1 MKKSLLAIAAMTAF
15 AGAAQAQS
23 SVTIYGVMDVDA
35 GYVQRSNGGDSSYGT
50 TIAVPVAAVSTT
62 NTGAGTA
69 GQPGNNVHGAGFIGS
84 GGESATQIGFKG
96 TEDMGGGLKT
106 NFQLETGFNATSG
119 SISNGMGAQFNKD
132 GGSGATSLN
141 GQLFNRQAWVGLS
154 DAKVGA
160 LSVGRQ
166 YTGFMTV
173 VSGYDL
179 VKAQA
184 FSPIQYSGNLGGG
197 GGITDSIRQD
207 SSIKYESPVFANT
220 TLTAMY
226 KAGNQMGS
234 IGPQSSYNFAANYN
248 GGKYHFGIAYMASND
263 ALLTSSSNNA
273 AATTLTSSN
282 GNIVS
287 GTTATTTAPVGT
299 VTAYNTSAVAIGGD
313 WSVTDKIKLGAG
325 WQLFTYKA
333 PAQNVTTGTTGNL
346 ISQYGYSISQAT
358 NYQGSNQANN
368 LEWITANVK
377 TSAATDVSV
386 GFYNLNQAGYTT
398 GINGT
403 TNTNTPIGAGA
414 MQWYSLV
421 GNYYFS
427 KRTNLYAGYMLEK
440 LRGTQQGAAGPAGGA
455 TGSLNLNPGQ
465 YYNTN
470 SIVAMGMRH
479 TF

>member
-23 SVTIYGVMDVDA
+23 SVTIYGVMDVDT
-35 GYVQRSNGGDSSYGT
+35 GYVQRSNGGDSSFGT
-50 TIAVPVAAVSTT
+50 TIAVPTGAVSTT
-62 NTGAGTA
+62 NLGAGTA
-69 GQPGNNVHGAGFIGS
+69 GQPGNNVHGTGFIGT

-166 YTGFMTV
+166 YTGYMTV

-263 ALLTSSSNNA
+263 ALLTGSSNNA
-273 AATTLTSSN
+273 LAAPLSTSY

-287 GTTATTTAPVGT
+287 GTALTTTAPVGT

-333 PAQNVTTGTTGNL
+333 PAQNVTTGATGNL

-368 LEWITANVK
+368 LVWITANVQ

-440 LRGTQQGAAGPAGGA
+440 LRGTQQGANGPVSSYT
-455 TGSLNLNPGQ
+455 TGN

-470 SIVAMGMRH
+470 SIVAIGMRH

>member
-23 SVTIYGVMDVDA
+23 SVTIYGVMDVDT
-35 GYVQRSNGGDSSYGT
+35 GYVQRSNGGDSSFGT
-50 TIAVPVAAVSTT
+50 TIAVPTGAVSTT
-62 NTGAGTA
+62 NLGAGTA
-69 GQPGNNVHGAGFIGS
+69 GQPGNNVHGTGFIGT

-119 SISNGMGAQFNKD
+119 SISSGMGAQFNKD

-166 YTGFMTV
+166 YTGYMTV

-207 SSIKYESPVFANT
+207 SSIKYVSPVFANT

-273 AATTLTSSN
+273 AATALTASN

-287 GTTATTTAPVGT
+287 GTAATTTAPVGT

-333 PAQNVTTGTTGNL
+333 PAQNVTTGATGNL

-368 LEWITANVK
+368 LVWITANVQ

-398 GINGT
+398 CINGT

-440 LRGTQQGAAGPAGGA
+440 LRGTQQGANGPVSSYT
-455 TGSLNLNPGQ
+455 TGN

-470 SIVAMGMRH
+470 SIVAIGMRH

>member
-23 SVTIYGVMDVDA
+23 SVTIYGVMDVDT
-35 GYVQRSNGGDSSYGT
+35 GYVQRSNGGDSSFGT
-50 TIAVPVAAVSTT
+50 TIAVPVGAVSTT
-62 NTGAGTA
+62 NLGAGTA
-69 GQPGNNVHGAGFIGS
+69 GQPGNNVHGAGFIGT

-166 YTGFMTV
+166 YTGYMTV

-263 ALLTSSSNNA
+263 ALLTGSSNNA
-273 AATTLTSSN
+273 LAAPLSTSY

-287 GTTATTTAPVGT
+287 GTALTTTAPVGT

-333 PAQNVTTGTTGNL
+333 PAQNVTTGATGNL

-368 LEWITANVK
+368 LVWITANVQ

-440 LRGTQQGAAGPAGGA
+440 LRGTQQGANGPVSSYT
-455 TGSLNLNPGQ
+455 TGN

-470 SIVAMGMRH
+470 SIVAIGMRH

>member
-23 SVTIYGVMDVDA
+23 SVTIYGVMDVDT
-35 GYVQRSNGGDSSYGT
+35 GYVQRSNGGDSSFGT
-50 TIAVPVAAVSTT
+50 TIAVPVGAVSTT
-62 NTGAGTA
+62 NAGAGTA
-69 GQPGNNVHGAGFIGS
+69 GQPGNNVHGTGFIGT

-119 SISNGMGAQFNKD
+119 SISNGMGAQFIKD

-166 YTGFMTV
+166 YTGYMTV
-173 VSGYDL
+173 VNGYDL

-207 SSIKYESPVFANT
+207 SSIKYVSPVFANT

-273 AATTLTSSN
+273 LATTLTGSS

-287 GTTATTTAPVGT
+287 GTALTTTAPVGT

-333 PAQNVTTGTTGNL
+333 PAQNVTTGATGNL
-346 ISQYGYSISQAT
+346 ISQYGYSISSAT

-368 LEWITANVK
+368 LVWITANVK

-440 LRGTQQGAAGPAGGA
+440 LRGTQQGANGPVSSYT
-455 TGSLNLNPGQ
+455 TGN

-470 SIVAMGMRH
+470 SIVAIGMRH

>member
-23 SVTIYGVMDVDA
+23 SVTIYGVMDVDT
-35 GYVQRSNGGDSSYGT
+35 GYVQRSNGGDSTFGT
-50 TIAVPVAAVSTT
+50 TIAVPVGAVSTT
-62 NTGAGTA
+62 NAGAGTA
-69 GQPGNNVHGAGFIGS
+69 GQPGNNVHGAGFIGT

-166 YTGFMTV
+166 YTGYMTV
-173 VSGYDL
+173 VNGYDL

-273 AATTLTSSN
+273 LATTLTGSS

-287 GTTATTTAPVGT
+287 GTALTTTAPVGT

-333 PAQNVTTGTTGNL
+333 PAQNVTTGATGNL
-346 ISQYGYSISQAT
+346 ISQYGYSISSAT

-368 LEWITANVK
+368 LVWITANVQ

-440 LRGTQQGAAGPAGGA
+440 LRGTQQGANGPVSSYT
-455 TGSLNLNPGQ
+455 TGN

-470 SIVAMGMRH
+470 SIVAIGMRH

>member
-23 SVTIYGVMDVDA
+23 SVTIYGVMDVDT
-35 GYVQRSNGGDSSYGT
+35 GYVQRSNGGDSSFGT
-50 TIAVPVAAVSTT
+50 TIAVPVGAVSTT
-62 NTGAGTA
+62 NLGAGTA
-69 GQPGNNVHGAGFIGS
+69 GQPGNNVHGAGFIGN

-166 YTGFMTV
+166 YTGYMTV

-263 ALLTSSSNNA
+263 ALLTGSSNNA
-273 AATTLTSSN
+273 LAAPLSTSY

-287 GTTATTTAPVGT
+287 GTALTTTAPVGT

-333 PAQNVTTGTTGNL
+333 PAQNVTTGATGNL

-368 LEWITANVK
+368 LVWITANVQ

-440 LRGTQQGAAGPAGGA
+440 LRGTQQGANGPVSSYT
-455 TGSLNLNPGQ
+455 TGN

-470 SIVAMGMRH
+470 SIVAIGMRH

>member
-23 SVTIYGVMDVDA
+23 SVTIYGVMDVDT
-35 GYVQRSNGGDSSYGT
+35 GYVQRSNGGDSSFGT
-50 TIAVPVAAVSTT
+50 TIAVPVGAVSTT
-62 NTGAGTA
+62 NAGAGTA
-69 GQPGNNVHGAGFIGS
+69 GQPGNNVHGAGFIGT

-166 YTGFMTV
+166 YTGYMTV

-263 ALLTSSSNNA
+263 ALLTGSSNNA
-273 AATTLTSSN
+273 LAAPLSASN

-287 GTTATTTAPVGT
+287 GTALTTTAPVGT

-333 PAQNVTTGTTGNL
+333 PAQNVTTGATGNL

-368 LEWITANVK
+368 LVWITANVQ

-440 LRGTQQGAAGPAGGA
+440 LRGTQQGANGPVSSYT
-455 TGSLNLNPGQ
+455 TGN

-470 SIVAMGMRH
+470 SIVAIGMRH

>member
-23 SVTIYGVMDVDA
+23 SVTIYGVMDVDT
-35 GYVQRSNGGDSSYGT
+35 GYVQRSNGGDSSFGT
-50 TIAVPVAAVSTT
+50 TIAVPVGAVSTT
-62 NTGAGTA
+62 NAGAGTA
-69 GQPGNNVHGAGFIGS
+69 GQPGNNVHGAGFIGT

-173 VSGYDL
+173 VNGYDL

-273 AATTLTSSN
+273 LATTLTGSS

-287 GTTATTTAPVGT
+287 GTALTTTAPVGT

-333 PAQNVTTGTTGNL
+333 PAQNVTTGATGNL
-346 ISQYGYSISQAT
+346 ISQYGYSISSAT

-368 LEWITANVK
+368 LVWITANVQ

-440 LRGTQQGAAGPAGGA
+440 LRGTQQGANGPVSSYT
-455 TGSLNLNPGQ
+455 TGN

-470 SIVAMGMRH
+470 SIVAIGMRH

>member
-23 SVTIYGVMDVDA
+23 SVTIYGVMDVDT
-35 GYVQRSNGGDSSYGT
+35 GYVQRSNGGDSSFGT
-50 TIAVPVAAVSTT
+50 TIAVPVGAVSTT
-62 NTGAGTA
+62 NAGAGTA
-69 GQPGNNVHGAGFIGS
+69 GQPGNNVHGAGFIGT

-166 YTGFMTV
+166 YTGYMTV

-263 ALLTSSSNNA
+263 ALLTGSSNNA
-273 AATTLTSSN
+273 LAAPLSTSY

-287 GTTATTTAPVGT
+287 GTALTTTAPVGT

-333 PAQNVTTGTTGNL
+333 PAQNVTTGATGNL
-346 ISQYGYSISQAT
+346 ISQYGYSISSAT

-368 LEWITANVK
+368 LVWITANVQ

-440 LRGTQQGAAGPAGGA
+440 LRGTQQGANGPVSSYT
-455 TGSLNLNPGQ
+455 TGN

-470 SIVAMGMRH
+470 SIVAIGMRH

>member
-23 SVTIYGVMDVDA
+23 SVTIYGVMDVDT
-35 GYVQRSNGGDSSYGT
+35 GYVQRSNGGDSSFGT
-50 TIAVPVAAVSTT
+50 TIAVPVGAVSTT
-62 NTGAGTA
+62 NAGAGTA
-69 GQPGNNVHGAGFIGS
+69 GQPGNNVHGAGFIGT

-166 YTGFMTV
+166 YTGYMTV

-263 ALLTSSSNNA
+263 ALLTGSSNNA
-273 AATTLTSSN
+273 LAAPLSTSY

-287 GTTATTTAPVGT
+287 GTALTTTAPVGT

-333 PAQNVTTGTTGNL
+333 PAQNVTTGATGNL

-368 LEWITANVK
+368 LVWITANVQ

-440 LRGTQQGAAGPAGGA
+440 LRGTQQGANGPVSSYT
-455 TGSLNLNPGQ
+455 TGN

-470 SIVAMGMRH
+470 SIVAIGMRH

>member
-23 SVTIYGVMDVDA
+23 SVTVYGILDVDT
-35 GYVQRSNGGDSSYGT
+35 GYVQRSNGGDSSFGT
-50 TIAVPVAAVSTT
+50 TIAVPVGAVSTT
-62 NTGAGTA
+62 NAGGGTA
-69 GQPGNNVHGAGFIGS
+69 GQPGNNVHGAGFIGT

-173 VSGYDL
+173 VNGYDL

-207 SSIKYESPVFANT
+207 SSIKYVSPVFANT
-220 TLTAMY
+220 TLIAMY

-263 ALLTSSSNNA
+263 ALLTSSSNNPL
-273 AATTLTSSN
+273 ATTLTASN

-287 GTTATTTAPVGT
+287 GTAATTTAPVGT

-333 PAQNVTTGTTGNL
+333 PAQNVTTGATGNL
-346 ISQYGYSISQAT
+346 MSQYGYSISQAY

-440 LRGTQQGAAGPAGGA
+440 LRGTQQGASGPVSSLT
-455 TGSLNLNPGQ
+455 TGN

>member
-23 SVTIYGVMDVDA
+23 SVTIYGVMDVDT
-35 GYVQRSNGGDSSYGT
+35 GYVQRSNGGDSSFGT
-50 TIAVPVAAVSTT
+50 TIAVPVGAVSTT
-62 NTGAGTA
+62 NAGAGTA
-69 GQPGNNVHGAGFIGS
+69 GQPGNNVHGAGFIGT

-173 VSGYDL
+173 VNGYDL

-263 ALLTSSSNNA
+263 ALLTGSSNNA
-273 AATTLTSSN
+273 LAAPLSTSY

-287 GTTATTTAPVGT
+287 GTALTTTAPVGT

-333 PAQNVTTGTTGNL
+333 PAQNVTTGATGNL

-368 LEWITANVK
+368 LVWITANVQ

-440 LRGTQQGAAGPAGGA
+440 LRGTQQGANGPVSSYT
-455 TGSLNLNPGQ
+455 TGN

-470 SIVAMGMRH
+470 SIVAIGMRH

>member
-1 MKKSLLAIAAMTAF
+1 MKKSLLAVAALTAF

-23 SVTIYGVMDVDA
+23 SVTVYGVLDVDT
-35 GYVQRSNGGDSSYGT
+35 GYVQRSNGGDSTFGT
-50 TIAVPVAAVSTT
+50 TIAVPVGAVSTT
-62 NTGAGTA
+62 NGGVGTA
-69 GQPGNNVHGAGFIGS
+69 GQTGNNVHGAGFIGN

-96 TEDMGGGLKT
+96 SEDMGGGLKT
-106 NFQLETGFNATSG
+106 NFQLETGFNINSG
-119 SISNGMGAQFNKD
+119 SISNGMGSQFNKD
-132 GGSGATSLN
+132 GGNGATSLN

-154 DAKVGA
+154 DAKLGS
-160 LSVGRQ
+160 LSAGRQ
-166 YTGFMTV
+166 YTGYSTV
-173 VSGYDL
+173 VGGYDL

-207 SSIKYESPVFANT
+207 SSIKYVSPVFANT

-248 GGKYHFGIAYMASND
+248 GGKYHFGVAYMASND

-273 AATTLTSSN
+273 IAGVTSFSN

-287 GTTATTTAPVGT
+287 GTAATTTAPVGT

-313 WSVTDKIKLGAG
+313 FSATDKIKFGAG

-333 PAQNVTTGTTGNL
+333 PSQNVTTGATGNL
-346 ISQYGYSISQAT
+346 ISQYGYSISSAT

-368 LEWITANVK
+368 LVWLTVNVK
-377 TSAATDVSV
+377 TSAATDVTA
-386 GFYNLNQAGYTT
+386 GFYNLNQASYTT
-398 GINGT
+398 GTAGGT
-403 TNTNTPIGAGA
+403 NNNALVGAGA
-414 MQWYSLV
+414 MQWYSLL

-440 LRGTQQGAAGPAGGA
+440 LRGTQQGAAGPASGVS
-455 TGSLNLNPGQ
+455 GSYTAGQ

-470 SIVAMGMRH
+470 SIVALGMRH

>member
-23 SVTIYGVMDVDA
+23 SVTIYGVMDVDT
-35 GYVQRSNGGDSSYGT
+35 GYVQRSNGGDSSFGT
-50 TIAVPVAAVSTT
+50 TIAVPVGAVSTT
-62 NTGAGTA
+62 NLGAGTA
-69 GQPGNNVHGAGFIGS
+69 GQPGNNVHGAGFIGT

-166 YTGFMTV
+166 YTGYMTV

-263 ALLTSSSNNA
+263 ALLTGSSNNA
-273 AATTLTSSN
+273 LAAPLSTSY

-287 GTTATTTAPVGT
+287 GTALTTTAPVGT

-333 PAQNVTTGTTGNL
+333 PAQNVTTGATGNL
-346 ISQYGYSISQAT
+346 ISQYGYSISSAT

-368 LEWITANVK
+368 LVWITANVQ

-440 LRGTQQGAAGPAGGA
+440 LRGTQQGANGPVSSYT
-455 TGSLNLNPGQ
+455 TGN

-470 SIVAMGMRH
+470 SIVAIGMRH

>member
-23 SVTIYGVMDVDA
+23 SVTIYGVMDVDT
-35 GYVQRSNGGDSSYGT
+35 GYVQRSNGGDSSFGT
-50 TIAVPVAAVSTT
+50 TIAVPTGAVSTT
-62 NTGAGTA
+62 NLGAGTA
-69 GQPGNNVHGAGFIGS
+69 GQPGNNVHGAGFIGT

-166 YTGFMTV
+166 YTGYMTV

-263 ALLTSSSNNA
+263 ALLTGSSNNA
-273 AATTLTSSN
+273 LAAPLSASN

-287 GTTATTTAPVGT
+287 GTALTTTAPVGT

-333 PAQNVTTGTTGNL
+333 PAQNVTTGATGNL

-368 LEWITANVK
+368 LVWITANVQ

-440 LRGTQQGAAGPAGGA
+440 LRGTQQGANGPVSSYT
-455 TGSLNLNPGQ
+455 TGN

-470 SIVAMGMRH
+470 SIVAIGMRH

>member
-1 MKKSLLAIAAMTAF
+1 MEIYRMKKSLLAVAAVTAF

-35 GYVQRSNGGDSSYGT
+35 GYVQRSNGGDSTFGT
-50 TIAVPVAAVSTT
+50 TIAVPVGAVSTNNLGT
-62 NTGAGTA
+62 GTA
-69 GQPGNNVHGAGFIGS
+69 GQPGNNVHGAGFIGT

-106 NFQLETGFNATSG
+106 NFQFETGFNATSG
-119 SISNGMGAQFNKD
+119 SISSGMGAQFNKD

-173 VSGYDL
+173 VNGYDL

-207 SSIKYESPVFANT
+207 SSIKYVSPAFANT

-234 IGPQSSYNFAANYN
+234 IGPQSSYNFAANYD

-273 AATTLTSSN
+273 AATPAAVTSS
-282 GNIVS
+282 GNIVYGS
-287 GTTATTTAPVGT
+287 ATTATAPVGT

-313 WSVTDKIKLGAG
+313 WSVTDKIKFGAG

-333 PAQNVTTGTTGNL
+333 PAQNVTTGATGNL
-346 ISQYGYSISQAT
+346 ISQYGYSISTAT
-358 NYQGSNQANN
+358 NYGGSNQANN

-386 GFYNLNQAGYTT
+386 GFYNLNQGGYTLNNAT
-398 GINGT
+398 V
-403 TNTNTPIGAGA
+403 GAGA
-414 MQWYSLV
+414 MQWYSLL

-440 LRGTQQGAAGPAGGA
+440 LRGTQQGAAGPAAGV
-455 TGSLNLNPGQ
+455 TGSYNPGQ

-470 SIVAMGMRH
+470 SIAAIGMRH

>member
-23 SVTIYGVMDVDA
+23 SVTIYGVMDVDT
-35 GYVQRSNGGDSSYGT
+35 GYVQRSNGGDSSFGT
-50 TIAVPVAAVSTT
+50 TIAVPVGAVSTT
-62 NTGAGTA
+62 NAGAGTA
-69 GQPGNNVHGAGFIGS
+69 GQPGNNVHGAGFIGT

-166 YTGFMTV
+166 YTGYMTV

-273 AATTLTSSN
+273 LATTLTGSS

-287 GTTATTTAPVGT
+287 GTALTTTAPVGT

-333 PAQNVTTGTTGNL
+333 PAQNVTTGATGNL
-346 ISQYGYSISQAT
+346 ISQYGYSISSAT

-368 LEWITANVK
+368 LVWITANVQ

-403 TNTNTPIGAGA
+403 TGTNTPIGAGA
-414 MQWYSLV
+414 MQWYSLL

-440 LRGTQQGAAGPAGGA
+440 LRGTQQGANGPVSSYT
-455 TGSLNLNPGQ
+455 TGN

-470 SIVAMGMRH
+470 SIVAIGMRH

>member
-23 SVTIYGVMDVDA
+23 SVTIYGVMDVDT
-35 GYVQRSNGGDSSYGT
+35 GYVQRSNGGDSSFGT
-50 TIAVPVAAVSTT
+50 TIAVPVGAVSTT
-62 NTGAGTA
+62 NAGAGTA
-69 GQPGNNVHGAGFIGS
+69 GQPGNNVHGAGFIGT

-173 VSGYDL
+173 VNGNDL

-273 AATTLTSSN
+273 LATTLTGSS

-287 GTTATTTAPVGT
+287 GTALTTTAPVGT

-333 PAQNVTTGTTGNL
+333 PAQNVTTGATGNL
-346 ISQYGYSISQAT
+346 ISQYGYSISSAT

-368 LEWITANVK
+368 LVWITANVQ

-440 LRGTQQGAAGPAGGA
+440 LRGTQQGANGPVSSYT
-455 TGSLNLNPGQ
+455 TGN

-470 SIVAMGMRH
+470 SIVAIGMRH

>member
-1 MKKSLLAIAAMTAF
+1 
-15 AGAAQAQS
+15 
-23 SVTIYGVMDVDA
+23 
-35 GYVQRSNGGDSSYGT
+35 
-50 TIAVPVAAVSTT
+50 
-62 NTGAGTA
+62 
-69 GQPGNNVHGAGFIGS
+69 
-84 GGESATQIGFKG
+84 
-96 TEDMGGGLKT
+96 
-106 NFQLETGFNATSG
+106 
-119 SISNGMGAQFNKD
+119 
-132 GGSGATSLN
+132 
-141 GQLFNRQAWVGLS
+141 
-154 DAKVGA
+154 
-160 LSVGRQ
+160 
-166 YTGFMTV
+166 
-173 VSGYDL
+173 
-179 VKAQA
+179 
-184 FSPIQYSGNLGGG
+184 
-197 GGITDSIRQD
+197 
-207 SSIKYESPVFANT
+207 
-220 TLTAMY
+220 MY

-263 ALLTSSSNNA
+263 ALLTSSSNNPV
-273 AATTLTSSN
+273 ATVLGTSN
-282 GNIVS
+282 GNITSGS
-287 GTTATTTAPVGT
+287 GTATTAPVGT

-313 WSVTDKIKLGAG
+313 YSVTDKIKLGAG

-333 PAQNVTTGTTGNL
+333 PSQNVTTGATGNL
-346 ISQYGYSISQAT
+346 ISQYGYSISSAN

-368 LEWITANVK
+368 LVWITANVK

-414 MQWYSLV
+414 MQWYSLL

-440 LRGTQQGAAGPAGGA
+440 LRGTQQAGTGPAGGVS
-455 TGSLNLNPGQ
+455 GSLNPGQ

>member
-1 MKKSLLAIAAMTAF
+1 MKKSLLAVAAMTAF

-35 GYVQRSNGGDSSYGT
+35 GYVQRSNGGDSSFGT
-50 TIAVPVAAVSTT
+50 TIAVPVGAVSTT
-62 NTGAGTA
+62 NAGTGTA
-69 GQPGNNVHGAGFIGS
+69 GQPGNNVHGAGFIGT

-173 VSGYDL
+173 VNGYDL

-207 SSIKYESPVFANT
+207 SSIKYVSPVFANT

-234 IGPQSSYNFAANYN
+234 IGPQSSYNFAANYD

-273 AATTLTSSN
+273 IATTLTNSN

-287 GTTATTTAPVGT
+287 GTALTTTAPVGT

-346 ISQYGYSISQAT
+346 ISQYGYSISSAT

-403 TNTNTPIGAGA
+403 TGTNTPIGAGA

-440 LRGTQQGAAGPAGGA
+440 LRGTQQGANGPVSSYT
-455 TGSLNLNPGQ
+455 TGN

-479 TF
+479 PF

>member
-23 SVTIYGVMDVDA
+23 SVTIYGVMDVDT
-35 GYVQRSNGGDSSYGT
+35 GYVQRSNGGDSSFGT
-50 TIAVPVAAVSTT
+50 TIAVPTGAVSTT
-62 NTGAGTA
+62 NLGAGTA
-69 GQPGNNVHGAGFIGS
+69 GQPGNNVHGSGFIGT

-173 VSGYDL
+173 VNGYDL

-263 ALLTSSSNNA
+263 ALLTGSSNNA
-273 AATTLTSSN
+273 LAAPLSASN

-287 GTTATTTAPVGT
+287 GTALTTTAPVGT

-333 PAQNVTTGTTGNL
+333 PAQNVTTGATGNL

-368 LEWITANVK
+368 LVWITANVQ

-440 LRGTQQGAAGPAGGA
+440 LRGTQQGANGPVSSYT
-455 TGSLNLNPGQ
+455 TGN

-470 SIVAMGMRH
+470 SIVAIGMRH